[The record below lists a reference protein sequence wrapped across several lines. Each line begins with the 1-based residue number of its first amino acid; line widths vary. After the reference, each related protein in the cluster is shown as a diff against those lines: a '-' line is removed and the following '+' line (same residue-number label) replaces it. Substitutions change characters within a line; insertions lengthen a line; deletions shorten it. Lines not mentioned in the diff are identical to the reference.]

1 MPVSPASSDLPAPA
15 QAPPNLAVPDLSAQP
30 LRFLHA
36 YWRVWQALAA
46 HAEGQLSREHGLD
59 LRAFIALS
67 YLQSGVTGPGDLAV
81 QLGLPRYVITR
92 TLDTLVRLGAVER
105 GTDPHDA
112 RRQTLLVTQA
122 GHALWAAALRTVEQV
137 CAGPLG
143 GLGEALTPLTVALE
157 QLADVRLNPS
167 RQHPSPQHPAP
178 QHPSSQ
184 ETLT

>member
-1 MPVSPASSDLPAPA
+1 VLVPHAVFDLLAPDLSA
-15 QAPPNLAVPDLSAQP
+15 PDLSAQP

-46 HAEGQLSREHGLD
+46 RAEGQLSREHGLD

-67 YLQSGVTGPGDLAV
+67 YLQSGVTGPGELAT

-92 TLDTLVRLGAVER
+92 TLDALVRLGAVKR
-105 GTDPHDA
+105 GIDSHDA

-137 CAGPLG
+137 CAAPLG
-143 GLGEALTPLTVALE
+143 ALGEALTPLTVALE
-157 QLADVRLNPS
+157 QLADLRQSLALQHTSS
-167 RQHPSPQHPAP
+167 RRP
-178 QHPSSQ
+178 
-184 ETLT
+184 

>member
-1 MPVSPASSDLPAPA
+1 MTV
-15 QAPPNLAVPDLSAQP
+15 QPDLSAQP

-36 YWRVWQALAA
+36 YWRVWQVLAA
-46 HAEGQLSREHGLD
+46 RAEGQLSREHGLD

-67 YLQSGVTGPGDLAV
+67 YLQSGVSGPGELAV

-92 TLDTLVRLGAVER
+92 TLDALARLGAVER
-105 GTDPHDA
+105 GTDAHDA
-112 RRQTLLVTQA
+112 RRQTLLVTPA

-143 GLGEALTPLTVALE
+143 GLGAALTPLTVALE
-157 QLADVRLNPS
+157 QLAEVRPNPAA
-167 RQHPSPQHPAP
+167 QYPSPQHT
-178 QHPSSQ
+178 SSQ